1 MRIWKWWGYLV
12 KLGVYRAS
20 EPWTPSAR
28 RARLRLAC
36 IRSRAFGQNTRSDSR
51 PLDANCGLCRAFRF
65 GIYGRDGNVPS
76 SSRLG
81 VWWCLINFTSVWTLD
96 ILEYGEGILKE
107 YLHQY
112 VEMPIVP
119 RPDCQED
126 YSEVKRLYHDNISVD
141 RTSDKVH
148 KRRRKSE
155 SCIILSFSNRLVFIL
170 GRPPPTET
178 DSFHFCLSPSSTL
191 SNWSP

>member
-1 MRIWKWWGYLV
+1 M
-12 KLGVYRAS
+12 
-20 EPWTPSAR
+20 
-28 RARLRLAC
+28 
-36 IRSRAFGQNTRSDSR
+36 
-51 PLDANCGLCRAFRF
+51 
-65 GIYGRDGNVPS
+65 
-76 SSRLG
+76 
-81 VWWCLINFTSVWTLD
+81 INFTSVWTLD

-126 YSEVKRLYHDNISVD
+126 YSEVKRLYHDNIFVD

-155 SCIILSFSNRLVFIL
+155 SCIIFSFSNRIVFIL
-170 GRPPPTET
+170 GKPPPTFVYRRHKMNFIQLVSIRIIS
-178 DSFHFCLSPSSTL
+178 DIYISR
-191 SNWSP
+191 